1 MSCDTEWSVGES
13 VLLEAVDDEA
23 EPLVSAC
30 VDEPADKDMHRADAS
45 TANYVAVW
53 DGDRQRT

>member
-1 MSCDTEWSVGES
+1 MGES